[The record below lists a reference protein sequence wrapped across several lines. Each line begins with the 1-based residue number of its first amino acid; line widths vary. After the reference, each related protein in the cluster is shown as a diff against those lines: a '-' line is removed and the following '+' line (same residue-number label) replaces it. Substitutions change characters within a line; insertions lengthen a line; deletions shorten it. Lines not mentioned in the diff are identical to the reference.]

1 MQVGTVSCTDDVFTT
16 VTGLQQKRCAPEKAV
31 EEAPSCVETC
41 VGSGGFGSVE
51 DHLPSTGETLVLN
64 PAQQES
70 DNWPVDFLERTWSKV
85 TEA

>member
-1 MQVGTVSCTDDVFTT
+1 MSASGHRKLYGRRLHHSNRSPA
-16 VTGLQQKRCAPEKAV
+16 KAPEEAV

-41 VGSGGFGSVE
+41 VRSRGFGSVE
-51 DHLPSTGETLVLN
+51 DLLPSTGETLVLN